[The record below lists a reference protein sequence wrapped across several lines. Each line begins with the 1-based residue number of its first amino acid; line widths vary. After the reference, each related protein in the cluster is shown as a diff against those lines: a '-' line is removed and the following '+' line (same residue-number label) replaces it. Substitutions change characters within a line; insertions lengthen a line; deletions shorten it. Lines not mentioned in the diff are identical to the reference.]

1 MDHFDISVIDMM
13 GYRLCN
19 SSFNVM
25 EGKNKLQVVLP
36 SMAAGLYFVKVSN
49 KDVQGT
55 LKFTKQ

>member
-1 MDHFDISVIDMM
+1 M
-13 GYRLCN
+13 GNRLCN
-19 SSFNVM
+19 TSFNVM
-25 EGKNKLQVVLP
+25 EGKNKLQIVLP